1 MRKYIQEKNLS
12 TTRVQGVIEDFRRR
26 EADNKAAGNINIEL
40 RQRNDDLSYLDMS
53 SLSKVVDPQRGT
65 TNTITTDAKEYRPI
79 RDALAHTALLTQD
92 AKNKLTV
99 VYQNIKARIRTLL
112 SNP

>member
-12 TTRVQGVIEDFRRR
+12 TTRVQGVIEDLRRR
-26 EADNKAAGNINIEL
+26 EAENKAAGNINIEL
-40 RQRNDDLSYLDMS
+40 RQRNDDLSYLDMA

-65 TNTITTDAKEYRPI
+65 MNTITTDAKEYRPI

-99 VYQNIKARIRTLL
+99 VYKNIKARIRTLL